1 MKEKMKSGS
10 PLRKLTFSAMFLAL
24 ALVLPFLTGQIPQVG
39 ALLSPMHIPAFLCG
53 LVCGPVWGAA
63 VGCVSPLLR
72 FLLFSMPPIM
82 AAVPMAFELAAYG
95 AAAGIL
101 YPMFRKMFGRTSGGG
116 GKAGSLYAALVIAML
131 AGRIINALVKA
142 AMLGLSGSEFSLVLI
157 FIELF
162 TGTWAGIL
170 LQLVIIPPL
179 VVVLEKFVRSSKA

>member
-1 MKEKMKSGS
+1 MKGKTQTVS

-53 LVCGPVWGAA
+53 LVCGPVWGAL

-82 AAVPMAFELAAYG
+82 AAIPMAFELAVYG
-95 AAAGIL
+95 AAAGLL
-101 YPMFRKMFGRTSGGG
+101 YKLFSKMFA
-116 GKAGSLYAALVIAML
+116 KVPSLYAALVIAML
-131 AGRIINALVKA
+131 AGRVINALVKA
-142 AMLGLSGSEFSLVLI
+142 AVLGLSGSEFSLVLI
-157 FIELF
+157 FLELF

-179 VVVLEKFVRSSKA
+179 VVVLEKFVIARKN

>member
-1 MKEKMKSGS
+1 MKDKTKTAS

-53 LVCGPVWGAA
+53 LVCGPVWGAV

-72 FLLFSMPPIM
+72 FLLFTMPPIM
-82 AAVPMAFELAAYG
+82 AAIPMAFELAAYG
-95 AAAGIL
+95 ACAGIL
-101 YPMFRKMFGRTSGGG
+101 YQVFGKIF
-116 GKAGSLYAALVIAML
+116 GKKVPSLYAALVIAML
-131 AGRIINALVKA
+131 GGRIINALVKA
-142 AMLGLSGSEFSLVLI
+142 AVLGLSGSEFSLVLI

-179 VVVLEKFVRSSKA
+179 VVVLEKFVIARKD